1 MMKPWI
7 IKKIQGMYRDLK
19 NSATPVTLLR
29 FFQLVKIQLASYLDE
44 SDEYDQEDD
53 IGDYD

>member
-7 IKKIQGMYRDLK
+7 IRKIQGMYRDLK
-19 NSATPVTLLR
+19 ISVTPVTLPR

>member
-7 IKKIQGMYRDLK
+7 IRKIQGMYQDLK
-19 NSATPVTLLR
+19 NSTTPVTLPR
-29 FFQLVKIQLASYLDE
+29 FFQLVKIQLESYLDE

>member
-7 IKKIQGMYRDLK
+7 IRKIQGMYRDLK
-19 NSATPVTLLR
+19 NSVTPVTLPR
-29 FFQLVKIQLASYLDE
+29 FFQLVKIQLESYLDE

>member
-7 IKKIQGMYRDLK
+7 IRKIQGMYRDLK
-19 NSATPVTLLR
+19 ISVTPVTLPR
-29 FFQLVKIQLASYLDE
+29 FFQLVKIQLESYLDE

>member
-1 MMKPWI
+1 MKPWI
-7 IKKIQGMYRDLK
+7 IRKIQGMYLDLK
-19 NSATPVTLLR
+19 NSATPVTLPR

>member
-7 IKKIQGMYRDLK
+7 IRKIQGMYRALK
-19 NSATPVTLLR
+19 NSATPITLPR
-29 FFQLVKIQLASYLDE
+29 FSQLVKIQLASYLVE

>member
-7 IKKIQGMYRDLK
+7 IRKIQGMYRDLR
-19 NSATPVTLLR
+19 NSATPVTLPR
-29 FFQLVKIQLASYLDE
+29 FFQLVKIQLESYLDE

>member
-7 IKKIQGMYRDLK
+7 IRKIQGMYQDLK
-19 NSATPVTLLR
+19 NSATPVTLPR
-29 FFQLVKIQLASYLDE
+29 FFQLVKIQLESYLDE
-44 SDEYDQEDD
+44 SEEYDQEDD

>member
-7 IKKIQGMYRDLK
+7 IRKIQGMYRDLK
-19 NSATPVTLLR
+19 NSATPVTLPRL
-29 FFQLVKIQLASYLDE
+29 FQLVRIQLASYLDE

>member
-1 MMKPWI
+1 MRKPWI
-7 IKKIQGMYRDLK
+7 IRKIQGMYQDLK
-19 NSATPVTLLR
+19 NSATPVTLPR
-29 FFQLVKIQLASYLDE
+29 FFQLVKIQLESYLDE

>member
-1 MMKPWI
+1 MKPWI
-7 IKKIQGMYRDLK
+7 IRKIQGIYRDLK
-19 NSATPVTLLR
+19 NSVTPVTLPR
-29 FFQLVKIQLASYLDE
+29 FFQLVKIQLESYLDE